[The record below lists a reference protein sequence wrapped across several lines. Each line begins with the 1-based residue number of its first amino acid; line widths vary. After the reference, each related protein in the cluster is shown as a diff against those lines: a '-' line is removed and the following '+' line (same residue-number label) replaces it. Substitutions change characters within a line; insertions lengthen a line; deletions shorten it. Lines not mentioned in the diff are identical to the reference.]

1 MIKKRNKFWT
11 VVFACMP
18 GAGHMFNG
26 FIQRGLS
33 FMLIFWAVLAVAAFF
48 NLGVFFF
55 AIPVVWF
62 YAFFD
67 CINRRFQDDEEF
79 YSQEDEYLL
88 SVEDLPSAIWI
99 EKRRPIFGW
108 GLILLGCYALW
119 NNVFMGTLQRFFPD
133 FFYRVR
139 LHELTYLI
147 PQLLI
152 AVLIVWA
159 GVALIRGKQQEMED
173 EDGLDG
179 EEDWEKELE
188 AEDED
193 K

>member
-26 FIQRGLS
+26 FIKRGFS
-33 FMLIFWAVLAVAAFF
+33 FMLMFWVVLAIAGFF

-79 YSQEDEYLL
+79 YSQEDEYML
-88 SVEDLPSAIWI
+88 SIEDLPSAIWI

-108 GLILLGCYALW
+108 GLIILGSYALW
-119 NNVFMGTLQRFFPD
+119 NNIILRGLRQFVPD
-133 FFYRVR
+133 FFYGFHLQGLSYV
-139 LHELTYLI
+139 I
-147 PQLLI
+147 PQLLF

-159 GVALIRGKQQEMED
+159 GVALIRGKKQELE
-173 EDGLDG
+173 LD
-179 EEDWEKELE
+179 EEDWESEME
-188 AEDED
+188 GGDERE
-193 K
+193 